1 MRYLC
6 LRRKFKP
13 ISMDQY
19 NQHLSPELEAWLS
32 IRDEHI
38 GQLQEE
44 LSAAS
49 AALLAAQEEIRKLN
63 TYTHTPTI
71 EAAVVPNSE
80 QLNTLTN
87 ATTDH
92 KNQELASKNAELI
105 REVQQLRDELISALQ
120 SVKVAQQ
127 NVRDVNAMRQ
137 EHVAYVNAFQQKTAT
152 LEQEVQQW
160 QHDYEQLRIQKGGFG
175 FKTILASGIAA
186 TVVGMA
192 LGWLFFQ
199 QKDPNAVLFSQ
210 FNKAAGFNLEYN
222 LSHQQYDEAQKT
234 VADYHNNKI
243 YAPIQPELQ
252 LIGNLIKAVKNSG
265 DTSTVSSV
273 GYSVV
278 IQDTLNGI
286 RPKPVRSLT
295 VVYDG
300 AVHVH
305 TEALFNAPVLATI
318 KKKDK
323 IDQWDRTQELAKIH
337 TTNSKG
343 KKGIAED
350 YWYEVE
356 TKDGMKGWVFGF
368 FTNASMN
375 RFKPDIPDSLIIAP
389 TPIKKDSL
397 PH

>member
-1 MRYLC
+1 
-6 LRRKFKP
+6 
-13 ISMDQY
+13 MDQH
-19 NQHLSPELEAWLS
+19 NQHLSHELEAWLS

-38 GQLQEE
+38 VQLQEE
-44 LSAAS
+44 LSVS
-49 AALLAAQEEIRKLN
+49 RTALIAAQDEIRKLN
-63 TYTHTPTI
+63 TPQHPQTN
-71 EAAVVPNSE
+71 ALPNSGHLDTAVNEITDSEKQELSAKNAALAREVE
-80 QLNTLTN
+80 QL
-87 ATTDH
+87 
-92 KNQELASKNAELI
+92 Q
-105 REVQQLRDELISALQ
+105 DELISALQ

-127 NVRDVNAMRQ
+127 NIREVTAIRQ

-199 QKDPNAVLFSQ
+199 QKDPNSVLFSQ
-210 FNKAAGFNLEYN
+210 FSKAAGFNLEYN
-222 LSHQQYDEAQKT
+222 LSHQQYNEAQKIVT
-234 VADYHNNKI
+234 DYQNNKT
-243 YAPIQPELQ
+243 YSPIQPELL
-252 LIGNLIKAVKNSG
+252 LIGNLIKAVRNNS
-265 DTSTVSSV
+265 DTSAAASV

-278 IQDTLNGI
+278 LQDTLNGV
-286 RPKPVRSLT
+286 RPKPVRSLVVIYNGT
-295 VVYDG
+295 VNI
-300 AVHVH
+300 H
-305 TEALFNAPVLATI
+305 TEALFDAPILATI

-323 IDQWDRTQELAKIH
+323 IDQWDRTQELAKTH

-375 RFKPDIPDSLIIAP
+375 RFKPDVPDSLMIP
-389 TPIKKDSL
+389 KPVPQKDTL

>member
-1 MRYLC
+1 
-6 LRRKFKP
+6 
-13 ISMDQY
+13 MDQH
-19 NQHLSPELEAWLS
+19 NQHLPPELEAWLS
-32 IRDEHI
+32 VRDEHI

-44 LSAAS
+44 LSVLRT
-49 AALLAAQEEIRKLN
+49 ALITAQEEISKLN
-63 TYTHTPTI
+63 LPPNPPTN
-71 EAAVVPNSE
+71 ALPNSGDLDTPVNE
-80 QLNTLTN
+80 I
-87 ATTDH
+87 TDRE
-92 KNQELASKNAELI
+92 NQELSAKNAALA
-105 REVQQLRDELISALQ
+105 REVEQLQDELIAALQ
-120 SVKVAQQ
+120 SVKVARQ
-127 NVRDVNAMRQ
+127 NIRDVNAVRQ
-137 EHVAYVNAFQQKTAT
+137 EHVAYVNAFQQKTTT

-210 FNKAAGFNLEYN
+210 FSKAAGFNLEYN
-222 LSHQQYDEAQKT
+222 LSHQQYNEAQKIII
-234 VADYHNNKI
+234 DYQNNKT
-243 YAPIQPELQ
+243 YSPIQPELL
-252 LIGNLIKAVKNSG
+252 LIGNLIKAVRNSS
-265 DTSTVSSV
+265 DTSAAASV

-278 IQDTLNGI
+278 LQDTLNGV
-286 RPKPVRSLT
+286 RPKPVRSL
-295 VVYDG
+295 VVTYDG
-300 AVHVH
+300 TVNIH
-305 TEALFNAPVLATI
+305 TEALFEAPILATV

-323 IDQWDRTQELAKIH
+323 IDQWDRTQELAKTH

-375 RFKPDIPDSLIIAP
+375 RFKPDVPDSLMIVQP
-389 TPIKKDSL
+389 VPKKDTL

>member
-1 MRYLC
+1 
-6 LRRKFKP
+6 
-13 ISMDQY
+13 MDQH

-32 IRDEHI
+32 VRDEHI
-38 GQLQEE
+38 GQLQAE
-44 LSAAS
+44 LSVLRT
-49 AALLAAQEEIRKLN
+49 ALIAAQGEIRKLN
-63 TYTHTPTI
+63 TPQHPPTNTL
-71 EAAVVPNSE
+71 PNSGHLDTAVYE
-80 QLNTLTN
+80 II
-87 ATTDH
+87 DP
-92 KNQELASKNAELI
+92 KNQELSAKNAALA
-105 REVQQLRDELISALQ
+105 REVEQLQDELISALQ

-127 NVRDVNAMRQ
+127 NIRDVNAVRQ

-199 QKDPNAVLFSQ
+199 QKDPNSVLFSQ
-210 FNKAAGFNLEYN
+210 FSKAAGFNLEYN
-222 LSHQQYDEAQKT
+222 LSHQQYNEAQKIVT
-234 VADYHNNKI
+234 DYQNNKT
-243 YAPIQPELQ
+243 YSPIQPELL
-252 LIGNLIKAVKNSG
+252 LIGNLIKAVRNSG
-265 DTSTVSSV
+265 DTSTAASV

-278 IQDTLNGI
+278 LQDTLNGV
-286 RPKPVRSLT
+286 RPKPVRSL
-295 VVYDG
+295 VIIYDG
-300 AVHVH
+300 TVNIH
-305 TEALFNAPVLATI
+305 TEALFDAPILATV

-323 IDQWDRTQELAKIH
+323 IDQWDRTQELAKTH

-368 FTNASMN
+368 FTNATMN
-375 RFKPDIPDSLIIAP
+375 RFKPDVPDSLMNVQ
-389 TPIKKDSL
+389 PILKKDTL

>member
-1 MRYLC
+1 VIPLSE
-6 LRRKFKP
+6 KKVKP
-13 ISMDQY
+13 ISMDQI
-19 NQHLSPELEAWLS
+19 NQNLSLELEAWLS

-44 LSAAS
+44 LLEART
-49 AALLAAQEEIRKLN
+49 ALIAAQEDIRNISISK
-63 TYTHTPTI
+63 HTQKI
-71 EAAVVPNSE
+71 ENQIPSSGHLDTAN
-80 QLNTLTN
+80 N
-87 ATTDH
+87 AISDN
-92 KNQELASKNAELI
+92 KNQELSAKNTELVH
-105 REVQQLRDELISALQ
+105 EVEQLQHELFSALQ

-127 NVRDVNAMRQ
+127 NIRDVNTIRQ
-137 EHVAYVNAFQQKTAT
+137 EHVAYVNAYQQKTSI

-192 LGWLFFQ
+192 LGWLIFR
-199 QKDPNAVLFSQ
+199 QKDPNSVLFSQ
-210 FNKAAGFNLEYN
+210 FSKAAGFNLEYN
-222 LSHQQYDEAQKT
+222 LSHQQYNEAQKIIT
-234 VADYHNNKI
+234 DYQNNRT
-243 YAPIQPELQ
+243 YSPIQPELL
-252 LIGNLIKAVKNSG
+252 LIGNLIKAVDNSS
-265 DTSTVSSV
+265 DTSAETSI

-278 IQDTLNGI
+278 QQDTLSGV
-286 RPKPVRSLT
+286 RPKPVRSL
-295 VVYDG
+295 VVIYDG
-300 AVHVH
+300 TVNIH
-305 TEALFNAPVLATI
+305 TEAMFNAPILANI

-343 KKGIAED
+343 KKGVAED

-375 RFKPDIPDSLIIAP
+375 RFKPDVPDTLRLVAP
-389 TPIKKDSL
+389 IVKKDSL

>member
-6 LRRKFKP
+6 LQRKLKP
-13 ISMDQY
+13 ICMDQH
-19 NQHLSPELEAWLS
+19 NQDLSPQLKEWLS

-44 LSAAS
+44 LMEARAT
-49 AALLAAQEEIRKLN
+49 LIAAQDEIRKLN
-63 TYTHTPTI
+63 TSQQAQIKAAPDSAHWDTAPDNITDRKS
-71 EAAVVPNSE
+71 EA
-80 QLNTLTN
+80 
-87 ATTDH
+87 
-92 KNQELASKNAELI
+92 LAAKNAELVK
-105 REVQQLRDELISALQ
+105 EVEQLQEALVAALQ

-127 NVRDVNAMRQ
+127 NIRDVNAMRQ
-137 EHVAYVNAFQQKTAT
+137 EHVAYVNAFQQKTVT
-152 LEQEVQQW
+152 LEQEVHQW

-186 TVVGMA
+186 TLVGMA
-192 LGWLFFQ
+192 LGWLLFQ
-199 QKDPNAVLFSQ
+199 QKDPNSVLFSQ
-210 FNKAAGFNLEYN
+210 FSKAAGFNLEYH
-222 LSHQQYDEAQKT
+222 LSHQQYNEAQKIVT
-234 VADYHNNKI
+234 DYQNNKT
-243 YAPIQPELQ
+243 YSPIQPELL
-252 LIGNLIKAVKNSG
+252 LIGNLIKAVQMSA
-265 DTSTVSSV
+265 DTTIQPSV

-278 IQDTLNGI
+278 LQDTLSGI
-286 RPKPVRSLT
+286 RPKPVRSLEII
-295 VVYDG
+295 YDG
-300 AVHVH
+300 TVNIH
-305 TEALFNAPVLATI
+305 TEALFNAPVLASI

-323 IDQWDRTQELAKIH
+323 IDQWDRTQELAKIR

-375 RFKPDIPDSLIIAP
+375 RFQPDVPDSLIIVQPALP
-389 TPIKKDSL
+389 KDSL